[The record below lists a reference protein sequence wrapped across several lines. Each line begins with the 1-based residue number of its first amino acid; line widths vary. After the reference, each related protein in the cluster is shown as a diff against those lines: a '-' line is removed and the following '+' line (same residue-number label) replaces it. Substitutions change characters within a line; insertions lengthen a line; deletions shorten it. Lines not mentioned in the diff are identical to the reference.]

1 MKLVVYKNQY
11 GFTTLAKN
19 GDDKMYISVQFK
31 KGTEPDGGKIEINVL
46 DGFFSVY
53 KDKSN
58 TLRPKFVVMS
68 YTAEE
73 QTDDTVNE
81 LNAADYTEIN
91 DLPF

>member
-31 KGTEPDGGKIEINVL
+31 KGTEPDGGKVDINVL

-53 KDKSN
+53 KDKN
-58 TLRPKFVVMS
+58 NALKPKFVVMS
-68 YTAEE
+68 YTTTEE
-73 QTDDTVNE
+73 PAGDMINE
-81 LNAADYTEIN
+81 LDATDYTGD